1 MSHPGH
7 LIIGVYYYYYRYI
20 AKKFKQESNVVKEY
34 YAEQDKFLELIK
46 TEEPNDS
53 FDEARTELDDSK
65 FEFDVLVHV
74 YYTIPFVYLYLY
86 VCCHT
91 IILVLTIQ

>member
-65 FEFDVLVHV
+65 FEFDVPCVLYHLF
-74 YYTIPFVYLYLY
+74 ISICMFV
-86 VCCHT
+86 V
-91 IILVLTIQ
+91 IQ